1 MDTIKYK
8 GKEYPTRTF
17 LVNSPEFGEP
27 QEIKISVMSLVMA
40 MEGKYG
46 INGSVEQDIDEEIYI
61 YVEDEEIKLTPEEI
75 CKSCLDIPMEFLED
89 IS

>member
-27 QEIKISVMSLVMA
+27 QEVKISVMSLSEA
-40 MEGKYG
+40 MEGKYE
-46 INGSVEQDIDEEIYI
+46 ISDSEEESIDEEIYF
-61 YVEDEEIKLTPEEI
+61 YVEDEQIHWTGEQI
-75 CKSCLDIPMEFLED
+75 CEACLDIPMELIED

>member
-27 QEIKISVMSLVMA
+27 QEVKISVESLSEA
-40 MEGKYG
+40 MDGKYEISG
-46 INGSVEQDIDEEIYI
+46 TEEEGIDEEIYF
-61 YVEDEEIKLTPEEI
+61 YVKDEEIRLEANILVKE
-75 CKSCLDIPMEFLED
+75 CLDIPMELIDD

>member
-27 QEIKISVMSLVMA
+27 QEVKISVMSLSEA
-40 MEGKYG
+40 MEGKYEISG
-46 INGSVEQDIDEEIYI
+46 TEEESIDEEIYF
-61 YVEDEEIKLTPEEI
+61 YVNDEEIKFSAEEI
-75 CKSCLDIPMEFLED
+75 CETCLDMPMELIED